1 MLKEVHGLCLFGCA
15 CDKCLVLGA
24 GGRPPDDGG
33 GSTEDHTT
41 LDGDPD
47 LQSPDDSASTAS
59 PVQNPTDMS
68 LPLGPGQWPDQLGAP
83 ASHASV

>member
-1 MLKEVHGLCLFGCA
+1 MLNEVHGLCLFGCA

-24 GGRPPDDGG
+24 GGRPPDVGG
-33 GSTEDHTT
+33 GSTEDGDL
-41 LDGDPD
+41 LDVGS
-47 LQSPDDSASTAS
+47 QSSEGSATTAS
-59 PVQNPTDMS
+59 PDRYPTAMF

>member
-1 MLKEVHGLCLFGCA
+1 MACA
-15 CDKCLVLGA
+15 CLAVLVTKCLVLGA

-33 GSTEDHTT
+33 GSTEDDTT
-41 LDGDPD
+41 LDGDADP
-47 LQSPDDSASTAS
+47 QSPDNSASTAS
-59 PVQNPTDMS
+59 PHQYPTDMS